1 MLFALKKC
9 PLLLCCSLFVVVCLT
24 ILGLAIAPTRVEARS
39 LHAQYDHS
47 VPAANARLASG
58 HPPASVQVWF
68 TEQVEPDFSNLVVY
82 NQARQR
88 VDAANSHV
96 APSNPYSLLIS
107 LHPHL
112 PDGAYTVV
120 YQTVSLDDG
129 HHVVGAFSFVVGN
142 APLPTNS
149 SALLGTPPSPVD
161 QNFNIWSVTIRWLN
175 YLGMAALAGGVAFL
189 LFVWRPTFAQP
200 AAEIR
205 SGLRLADE
213 KLVEQLARFLLGS
226 LFILG
231 IGWVAM
237 LLYQVSASTDESLW
251 QLFSSGTV
259 ARYITESHFGVIWL
273 TRLGLL
279 VLAVLAWG
287 NYTRRRKGKG
297 SHQRLGVAWLLL
309 LLSMG
314 ILLTTSLNSH
324 AAGNQNGWLLPVD
337 VLHLFS
343 ASFWIGGL
351 LALVLLTR
359 IALGVFAPGTGDRT
373 RFFARVIPRF
383 SLVAI
388 VSVIVLVITGT
399 IEAIVQLGS
408 FAALLHSSYGQAL
421 DIKIVLLLLLLCLGA
436 YNLLRVS
443 PRRKR
448 FTKSVDEESN
458 VRSFAAGKLQ
468 RVFRRSI
475 TTEAVVMVLLLL
487 VVGGLTSLSP
497 PLPSTS
503 TSTGASASTPGG
515 AFVQQGQATNLNYRL
530 LINPGKIGV
539 NTIEVALTDAN
550 GQPVQHADAVLV
562 RFEILNMNMGVQ
574 EEQLHPAAGQPGDYT
589 ATGSDLS
596 MAGNWRIT
604 LIVRRAGF
612 DDAQTSFQANFQ

>member
-1 MLFALKKC
+1 M
-9 PLLLCCSLFVVVCLT
+9 
-24 ILGLAIAPTRVEARS
+24 LGLAVAPTRVEARS

-96 APSNPYSLLIS
+96 DPKNSYSLIIS

-149 SALLGTPPSPVD
+149 SALLGNLPSPVD
-161 QNFNIWSVTIRWLN
+161 QNFNFWSITIRWLN

-213 KLVEQLARFLLGS
+213 NLVGQLARFLLGS
-226 LFILG
+226 LLVLG

-237 LLYQVSASTDESLW
+237 LLYQASASTGESLW

-259 ARYITESHFGVIWL
+259 ARYIVESHFGATWL
-273 TRLGLL
+273 VRLGLL

-287 NYTRRRKGKG
+287 NYARKRKEKG
-297 SHQRLGVAWLLL
+297 NRQRLGTAWLLL

-314 ILLTTSLNSH
+314 IMLTTSLNSH

-359 IALGVFAPGTGDRT
+359 IAMGVFAPGTGDRT
-373 RFFARVIPRF
+373 RFFARIIPRF

-388 VSVIVLVITGT
+388 VSVVVLVITGT
-399 IEAIVQLGS
+399 IEAIIQLGS
-408 FAALLHSSYGQAL
+408 FAALLQSSYGQAL
-421 DIKIVLLLLLLCLGA
+421 DIKIFLLIILLCLGA

-443 PRRKR
+443 PRMNR
-448 FTKSVDEESN
+448 FIRSTAEESN
-458 VRSFAAGKLQ
+458 ARSFAAGKLQ
-468 RVFRRSI
+468 RMFRRSI
-475 TTEAVVMVLLLL
+475 ITEALVMVLLLL

-497 PLPSTS
+497 PLPS
-503 TSTGASASTPGG
+503 ASASTPGG
-515 AFVQQGQATNLNYRL
+515 GAFVHQGQATNLNYRL

-550 GQPVQHADAVLV
+550 GQPVQYADAVLV
-562 RFEILNMNMGVQ
+562 RFQMLDMAMGIQ
-574 EEQLHPAAGQPGDYT
+574 EEQLHPTTGRPGDYT
-589 ATGSDLS
+589 ATDSDLS

-604 LIVRRAGF
+604 LVVRRAGF
-612 DDAQTSFQANFQ
+612 DDVQNSFQANFQ